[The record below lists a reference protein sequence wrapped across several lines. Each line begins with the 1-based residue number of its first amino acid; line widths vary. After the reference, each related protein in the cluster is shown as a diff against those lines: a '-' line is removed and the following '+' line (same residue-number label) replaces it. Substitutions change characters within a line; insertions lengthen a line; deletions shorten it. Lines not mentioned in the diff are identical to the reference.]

1 MASARPM
8 RVLIPGANGQVGRE
22 LVARAAQHDIEAMG
36 LTRADLDLN
45 DAKAV
50 RAVVQAHQPDAVVN
64 AAAYT
69 AVDRAESEPDLAFAV
84 NRDGPAALAA
94 ACADLGIPLV
104 HFSTDYVFDGAKPE
118 PYVEGDPAAPLGV
131 YGQSKW
137 EGEEAVRA
145 ALDRHLILRVSWV
158 FSRHGGN
165 FVKTMLRLGREREA
179 LRIVADQHGGPTP
192 ASAIADAAL
201 VTLRQASERN
211 DDWGTYHFCGAP
223 FTTWHGFAEAIFAE
237 ARRHEPLAVRDV
249 APIPASAYPTPAAR
263 PANSRMEAARLAHTF
278 GIAPADWRAVL
289 AEVIAALQ
297 PPASD
302 EAPG

>member
-1 MASARPM
+1 M

-223 FTTWHGFAEAIFAE
+223 FTTWHG
-237 ARRHEPLAVRDV
+237 
-249 APIPASAYPTPAAR
+249 
-263 PANSRMEAARLAHTF
+263 
-278 GIAPADWRAVL
+278 
-289 AEVIAALQ
+289 
-297 PPASD
+297 
-302 EAPG
+302 

>member
-1 MASARPM
+1 M

-22 LVARAAQHDIEAMG
+22 LVARAAQHGVEAIG
-36 LTRADLDLN
+36 LTRADLDLA
-45 DAKAV
+45 DANAV

-94 ACADLGIPLV
+94 VCTDLGIPLV
-104 HFSTDYVFDGAKPE
+104 HFSTDYVFDGTKPE

-145 ALDRHLILRVSWV
+145 ALDRHLVLRVSWV

-201 VTLRQASERN
+201 VALRRAAERD

-223 FTTWHGFAEAIFAE
+223 FTTWHGFAEAIFGE
-237 ARRHEPLAVRDV
+237 ARRHEALAVRDV

-263 PANSRMEAARLAHTF
+263 PSNSRMDTARLARTF
-278 GIAPADWRAVL
+278 GITPADWRAAL
-289 AEVIAALQ
+289 ARVIAALQ
-297 PPASD
+297 PSVSD